1 MTMAG
6 RVSVI
11 VPFLNAKRFIGEAI
25 ESVLA
30 QTYGNWELLLVDD
43 GSADGSTEI
52 AREYTARDPARVI
65 RLNYPDGRTRGPAAA
80 RNLGIAS
87 AKGAYL
93 AFLDADDVWQPQK
106 LERQV
111 RMLESQPEVG
121 MVYGTS
127 QWWYSWDQKAEDPE
141 RDYVEQ
147 LGVPDGVVIEPPSLL
162 RPCFVLQ
169 EASIPNPTSV
179 LVRRWVIDRVGG
191 FEESVPDGHED
202 QTFFAKVC
210 VDAPILAS
218 NECWDRYRQHPRSL
232 TADQRSRGEEA
243 AARCLFLTW
252 LISYL
257 SDRAVDRQ
265 ICAALRRQRF
275 RYAHPRVDWFARQ
288 IARGA

>member
-1 MTMAG
+1 MTTAG

-11 VPFLNAKRFIGEAI
+11 VPFLNAERFIGEAI
-25 ESVLA
+25 ASVLA

-43 GSADGSTEI
+43 GSADGSMEI
-52 AREYTARDPARVI
+52 AREFAARDPARVI
-65 RLNYPDGRTRGPAAA
+65 SLSSPDGRTRGPAAA

-93 AFLDADDVWQPQK
+93 AFLDADDVWKPQK
-106 LERQV
+106 LEQQV

-127 QWWYSWDQKAEDPE
+127 QWWYSWDQKSEDRE
-141 RDYVEQ
+141 RDYVEP
-147 LGVPDGVVIEPPSLL
+147 LGVPAGVVIEPPSLL

-210 VDAPILAS
+210 VNAPILAS
-218 NECWDRYRQHPRSL
+218 NDCWDRYRQHPHSL
-232 TADQRSRGEEA
+232 SADQRSRGEEA

-275 RYAHPRVDWFARQ
+275 RHAHPRVDWLARHL
-288 IARGA
+288 ARGA

>member
-202 QTFFAKVC
+202 HTFFAKVC
-210 VDAPILAS
+210 IDAPILAS

>member
-1 MTMAG
+1 MTPTG

-11 VPFLNAKRFIGEAI
+11 VPFLNAERFIEEAI
-25 ESVLA
+25 DSVMG
-30 QTYGNWELLLVDD
+30 QTYRDWELLLVDD

-52 AREYTARDPARVI
+52 ARKYAARDPGRVI
-65 RLNYPDGRTRGPAAA
+65 HLSQPDGRRGPAAA

-93 AFLDADDVWQPQK
+93 AFLDADDVWHPPK
-106 LERQV
+106 LEHQV
-111 RMLESQPEVG
+111 RMLESEPEVG

-127 QWWYSWDQKAEDPE
+127 QWWYSWDQNENSE
-141 RDYVEQ
+141 CDYVEE
-147 LGVPDGVVIEPPSLL
+147 LGVPAGVVIQPPSLI

-169 EASIPNPTSV
+169 EASIPNPSSV
-179 LVRRWVIDRVGG
+179 IVRRSVIDRVGG

-218 NECWDRYRQHPRSL
+218 DECWDRYRQHPRSL

-257 SDRAVDRQ
+257 SDRAVDHQ

-275 RYAHPRVDWFARQ
+275 RYAHPRVDWFARH